1 MDESYHL
8 TMASLEPPSGDGK
21 KPSKYVSVMVEHQNT
36 EFMICTLEPERNLQ
50 IPLDHMFVAGEEV
63 TFFLNGEGTVHLTG
77 YLVPDDYDDFD
88 EDLDDEEEDEE
99 ASDADEDSDSVKMVS
114 TKRKNEA
121 LESSPEALGKKA
133 KVDSKLAKVDSKL
146 AKDSPNKTSKV
157 EEKDSINAFK
167 NKNLNENKVS
177 KIVPQNNKKESDDSE
192 DEDDSDEDEEESDQD
207 MDESLGLIDKEAV
220 EAEDSDDEED
230 EEESSDESGLC

>member
-1 MDESYHL
+1 
-8 TMASLEPPSGDGK
+8 MASLEPPSGDGK

-88 EDLDDEEEDEE
+88 EDLDEEDEDEE
-99 ASDADEDSDSVKMVS
+99 ASDEDSDSVQQVS
-114 TKRKNEA
+114 AKRKNEA
-121 LESSPEALGKKA
+121 LESSPEAVGKKA
-133 KVDSKLAKVDSKL
+133 KVDLKL

-157 EEKDSINAFK
+157 EEKESINALKKKNEEKNF
-167 NKNLNENKVS
+167 NKNLNDNKVS
-177 KIVPQNNKKESDDSE
+177 KIVPQNNKVESDESE
-192 DEDDSDEDEEESDQD
+192 EEDDSDEDEEESDQD

-220 EAEDSDDEED
+220 EADDSDDEEED
-230 EEESSDESGLC
+230 EESSDESGLN